1 MSEKPTPIA
10 VTATEVPARSKPS
23 VYPEP
28 FASRMLGREKRQLG
42 DLFGLTNFGVNL
54 TRLAPSAVSALRH
67 AHTRQDEFVYV
78 LQGRPTLHTDEG
90 RTQLAPGMCAGFKAG
105 TGNGHRLVNETAEE
119 VVYLEVGDRTPG
131 DEGTYP
137 DDDLKALLLE
147 GKWKFVHKDGTP
159 YVGAK
164 HDR

>member
-10 VTATEVPARSKPS
+10 ITATEVPPRSKPS

-28 FASRMLGREKRQLG
+28 FASRMVGREKRQLG

-67 AHTRQDEFVYV
+67 AHTWQDEFIYI
-78 LQGRPTLHTDEG
+78 LKGHPTLHTDEG
-90 RTQLAPGMCAGFKAG
+90 RTQLCPGMCAGFKAG

-119 VVYLEVGDRTPG
+119 VAYLEVGDRTPG
-131 DEGTYP
+131 DEGSYP
-137 DDDLKALLLE
+137 DDDLKALLVE

-159 YVGAK
+159 YE
-164 HDR
+164 